1 MRQSKVSCNLFYRCM
16 DGSHASVRCR
26 SCSTPWSGTNLVIGT
41 MYSYDVFA
49 SSPCCMPRIN
59 CKQCRRPVVDVQGAS
74 DSKAPVPPLK
84 YFSEYSHR
92 AKCPHC
98 GVEDYHFVKSLEE
111 TFHVQKIITSSPA
124 LRIWS
129 SGSVIA
135 GTCLLS
141 GWQVAS
147 RWLCGQWFNS

>member
-1 MRQSKVSCNLFYRCM
+1 MLFYNIYSYISGIWYVIYYRCM
-16 DGSHASVRCR
+16 DGSHTSVRCR
-26 SCSTPWSGTNLVIGT
+26 SCSTPWSGTTLVIGT

-59 CKQCRRPVVDVQGAS
+59 CKQCRRPVVDVQGGG
-74 DSKAPVPPLK
+74 DSKTPVPPLK

-111 TFHVQKIITSSPA
+111 TFQVEKIMASSSS
-124 LRIWS
+124 LR
-129 SGSVIA
+129 V
-135 GTCLLS
+135 
-141 GWQVAS
+141 
-147 RWLCGQWFNS
+147 